1 MNKKINIQKLIKKH
15 KKRIIGFKSKRWSI
29 AVFLFMAVFAYFT
42 QAYLDAKFNP
52 DVVQANVLGKSG
64 KAIEAFKINDV
75 YKVHEIEGESY
86 YAAPGDT
93 DVNSFAFGIDAYSET
108 LVLKGVNL
116 KTVGDLPKHAIRN
129 AKLLEDDNVIS
140 EARIKNNEISFSKF
154 TSIIQP
160 ETSKIYKV
168 QVDISDELK
177 SGSRFKLQI
186 PNPYNL
192 SIYLNDEIDYSLG
205 AYPIDGAYVSVVGWR
220 K

>member
-15 KKRIIGFKSKRWSI
+15 KKQICGFKSKRWSI
-29 AVFLFMAVFAYFT
+29 AVFMLMAVFAYFT

-52 DVVQANVLGKSG
+52 EVVQANVIGNSS
-64 KAIEAFKINDV
+64 KAAEAFKINST
-75 YKVHEIEGESY
+75 YKVHEIEDVSY

-93 DVNSFAFGIDAYSET
+93 DVDSFAFGIDT
-108 LVLKGVNL
+108 KDTTIVLKGVNL
-116 KTVGDLPKHAIRN
+116 SVVGDLPKDTIKH
-129 AKLLEDDNVIS
+129 AKLLEGEEVIA
-140 EARIKNNEISFSKF
+140 ETRVKNNEISFKF
-154 TSIIQP
+154 TSILQP
-160 ETSKIYKV
+160 ETSKTYKV

-192 SIYLNDEIDYSLG
+192 SIYQNDEIDYSLG
-205 AYPIDGAYVSVVGWR
+205 AYPIEGAYVSVVGWR